1 MEDKGNTYQLSQQA
15 VLSEGFV
22 WSRTRAGIPREV
34 DCQVLLGVKKKPT
47 SGSLGK
53 CMQGVGARCMLG
65 VIKQPMQGSPW
76 YPSMGFKRI
85 PFTPQSRLM
94 LGQQGASYLF

>member
-15 VLSEGFV
+15 VLGEGCV
-22 WSRTRAGIPREV
+22 RARTRAGIPREV
-34 DCQVLLGVKKKPT
+34 DCQALLGIKKKPT

-53 CMQGVGARCMLG
+53 CMQGVGARCMQG

-85 PFTPQSRLM
+85 PFTPESRQM
-94 LGQQGASYLF
+94 LEQQGVSYSF